1 MSLNMLLLMPLIQVK
16 PTIWGDFWASLAGN
30 ITDFGRNFICPFAIA
45 VLVIV
50 LIVLVVKSIANNHQG
65 MDINL
70 WPILWVVV
78 ALLFVIWAQASDSL
92 WNLFLT

>member
-1 MSLNMLLLMPLIQVK
+1 MPDY
-16 PTIWGDFWASLAGN
+16 TIWGDFWNSLAGSFE
-30 ITDFGRNFICPFAIA
+30 DFGRNFICPFAIA

-50 LIVLVVKSIANNHQG
+50 LIVMVVKSITNNRQG

-92 WNLFLT
+92 WLLFRS

>member
-1 MSLNMLLLMPLIQVK
+1 MNITPVLALTAPDY
-16 PTIWGDFWASLAGN
+16 TIWGDFWNSLAGSFE
-30 ITDFGRNFICPFAIA
+30 DFGRNFICPFAIA

-50 LIVLVVKSIANNHQG
+50 LIVMVVKSITNNRQG

-92 WNLFLT
+92 WLLFRS

>member
-1 MSLNMLLLMPLIQVK
+1 MNWLYTLSYVYMRG
-16 PTIWGDFWASLAGN
+16 TIWGDFWESLAGN
-30 ITDFGRNFICPFAIA
+30 FEDFGRNFVCPFAIA

-50 LIVLVVKSIANNHQG
+50 LIVLVVKSITNNHQG

-78 ALLFVIWAQASDSL
+78 ALLFVIWAQASDTL
-92 WNLFLT
+92 WNLFSGT